1 MADYISEIELG
12 NGSTYDLRDKEAA
25 HKTELLD
32 LIYPVGS
39 IYLSTSNTS
48 PATLFGGTW
57 ERWGSGRTLVGVN
70 TNDPDFEVPGK
81 VGGLKTH
88 KHSNSETNLV
98 TLTTLGSSNRTGA
111 SSTTNTGSTTLT
123 AAQSGVPQHTHGMK
137 HNHTQESHKH
147 THGHSHTASSN
158 RKYVYASAD
167 TAALETLRSIGTG
180 TPIANVLTIK
190 ANEGTPTVTLAT
202 STGSVN
208 SADTSSTTPSIK
220 DSTKTSTDKNTSA
233 SASEG
238 HIHYMDHT
246 HSLNNHTHTIDA
258 HKHSVKDT
266 DYGSSLPP
274 YITCYMWRR
283 TA

>member
-70 TNDPDFEVPGK
+70 TNDPDFEVSGK

-88 KHSNSETNLV
+88 NHTNNDTESTTLV
-98 TLTTLGSSNRTGA
+98 TAGSSANTG
-111 SSTTNTGSTTLT
+111 SSSATNTGSTTLT

-147 THGHSHTASSN
+147 THGHSHVAASP
-158 RKYVYASAD
+158 KKHVYVNAD
-167 TAALETLRSIGTG
+167 STSLETIRSIGTG
-180 TPIANVLTIK
+180 TPIANVITLTT
-190 ANEGTPTVTLAT
+190 NTGTPTVSFST
-202 STGSVN
+202 STGGVN
-208 SADTSSTTPSIK
+208 SADTSSTTPSIN
-220 DSTKTSTDKNTSA
+220 DSTKISTDNNTSA
-233 SASEG
+233 SAAEG
-238 HIHYMDHT
+238 HTHYMGHS
-246 HSLNNHTHTIDA
+246 HSLNNHTHNVPS
-258 HKHSVKDT
+258 HKHVVGAT
-266 DYGSSLPP
+266 NYGSTLQP